1 MRRLAAA
8 LLCGV
13 ASVALAAPKTF
24 SSEAELIQWFTYYYQ
39 RPEPAAVADG
49 MVEASRRGLF
59 RNGSNA
65 PSFFGFLAGAL
76 VKAPSTAADTVKRM
90 ARLPENDQPIVVF
103 GLWYSG
109 HPDTK
114 QLLAAVGR
122 DMPSQRQAVEQL
134 LSSTAPRL
142 TEIPLK
148 QGAWVLD
155 ALWGN
160 FIATGDEAPILRI
173 ISALPWSQ
181 RRGDAQRM
189 VVGGAARWSL
199 TANAGL
205 HPRVLEICRQ
215 QLRTQP
221 KEVAVVLAD
230 VIRNAETELKQ
241 KQQPSPPRKGG

>member
-8 LLCGV
+8 LLCLV
-13 ASVALAAPKTF
+13 ASVALAAPQTF

-39 RPEPAAVADG
+39 MPEPARVADG
-49 MVEASRRGLF
+49 MVEAGRRGLF
-59 RNGSNA
+59 RNGTNA

-76 VKAPSTAADTVKRM
+76 AKAPATASDTVRRM
-90 ARLPENDQPIVVF
+90 ATMPENDQPVVIF

-109 HPDTK
+109 HPDTRK
-114 QLLAAVGR
+114 LLAQAAKE
-122 DMPSQRQAVEQL
+122 MPSQRQAVEQL

-142 TEIPLK
+142 TEIPLE

-155 ALWGN
+155 MLWGN

-181 RRGDAQRM
+181 RRGDPQRM

-199 TANAGL
+199 AANAGL

-215 QLRTQP
+215 QVRTQP
-221 KEVAVVLAD
+221 REVAVILAD
-230 VIRNAETELKQ
+230 VIRNAEAELKQ
-241 KQQPSPPRKGG
+241 KRQPSPPRKGG